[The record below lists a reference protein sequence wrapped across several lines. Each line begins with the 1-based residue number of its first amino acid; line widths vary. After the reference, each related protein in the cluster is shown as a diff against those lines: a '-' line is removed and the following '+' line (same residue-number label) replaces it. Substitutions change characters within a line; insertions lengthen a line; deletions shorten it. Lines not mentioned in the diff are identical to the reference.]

1 MNKDIIISIPQPCNE
16 KWSMMSPNKE
26 GRFCSVCKKNVYDF
40 TKKSDK
46 QIADTF
52 NENKNLCGRFNN
64 SQLNRKLVLSPEKKT
79 FWKIGIAS
87 IITFLGVGNHSAKA
101 QVGGIAKR
109 IPISCKYLEIP
120 NREYYSLENQTIRNE
135 FPQGISV
142 LKIPMDSDI
151 SLLYNIKSGIV
162 YDKNDLPIPD
172 IYIVNKKTATAVKT
186 DNNGSFSIMNL
197 KEDDILI
204 CIDRNFEIINDAKI
218 LISEEKYE

>member
-1 MNKDIIISIPQPCNE
+1 MNKDIKISIPQPCNE

-64 SQLNRKLVLSPEKKT
+64 SQLNRKLVLSPEQKS

-87 IITFLGVGNHSAKA
+87 IITFLGIGNHSAKA
-101 QVGGIAKR
+101 QVGRSIR
-109 IPISCKYLEIP
+109 VPSQYLEIS
-120 NREYYSLENQTIRNE
+120 NREYYSLENKTIRNE

-142 LKIPMDSDI
+142 LKIPIDSDI
-151 SLLYNIKSGIV
+151 LLLYNIKSGIV

-186 DNNGSFSIMNL
+186 DNNGSFSIVNL

-204 CIDRNFEIINDAKI
+204 CIDKNFEIINDAKI